1 MSLESNIAGF
11 IKKRGIN
18 LSAMARDTGIPYM
31 SLYDSL
37 LNDKR
42 ERQLRGSEL
51 LAICEFLSVSPT
63 DFVEEKEP
71 VKK

>member
-1 MSLESNIAGF
+1 MSLERNIAGF
-11 IKKRGIN
+11 IKERGVN
-18 LSAMARDTGIPYM
+18 LSDMSRKTGIPYM

-51 LAICEFLSVSPT
+51 LAICGFLGASPT
-63 DFVEEKEP
+63 DFAEKKEP
-71 VKK
+71 EKK